1 MISDSKICTQP
12 QNLQSK
18 LKSQIQAKTLIP
30 VLLFLNFLESSAKL
44 MKYTNLIIRKLFLVF
59 SLLFISVVSAN
70 ETDTQPFIKGS
81 FKQIQK
87 DYKGKPYIITFW
99 SEDCAFCMKELAM
112 FGKLLKTYQN
122 VEIVSISTDP
132 FLEQQKVDE
141 ILSSKGLMK
150 AKKWVFADNYVERL
164 YFDVDKRWRGELPLN
179 YFFDRNN
186 KMIKQLG
193 AIKENEL
200 IEWLAKQNQHNI

>member
-1 MISDSKICTQP
+1 MIFGSLQVQTQKI
-12 QNLQSK
+12 
-18 LKSQIQAKTLIP
+18 
-30 VLLFLNFLESSAKL
+30 
-44 MKYTNLIIRKLFLVF
+44 MKYTDLTIRKLFLVF
-59 SLLFISVVSAN
+59 NLLFASIVSAN
-70 ETDTQPFIKGS
+70 ETDIKPFIKGS
-81 FKQIQK
+81 FEQIQQ
-87 DYKGKPYIITFW
+87 DHKGKPYIITFW
-99 SEDCAFCMKELAM
+99 SKDCAFCMKELAM

-122 VEIVSISTDP
+122 VEIVSITTDP

>member
-1 MISDSKICTQP
+1 
-12 QNLQSK
+12 
-18 LKSQIQAKTLIP
+18 
-30 VLLFLNFLESSAKL
+30 
-44 MKYTNLIIRKLFLVF
+44 MKYTNLTIRKLFLVC
-59 SLLFISVVSAN
+59 SLLFTTIVSAN
-70 ETDTQPFIKGS
+70 ETDIQPFIKGS
-81 FKQIQK
+81 FEQIRQ
-87 DYKGKPYIITFW
+87 DHKGKPYIITFW

-112 FGKLLKTYQN
+112 FGKLLKTNQN
-122 VEIVSISTDP
+122 VELISITTDP
-132 FLEQQKVDE
+132 FLEQQIIDD

-150 AKKWVFADNYVERL
+150 VKKWVFADNYVERL
-164 YFDVDKRWRGELPLN
+164 YFDIDTSWRGELPLS